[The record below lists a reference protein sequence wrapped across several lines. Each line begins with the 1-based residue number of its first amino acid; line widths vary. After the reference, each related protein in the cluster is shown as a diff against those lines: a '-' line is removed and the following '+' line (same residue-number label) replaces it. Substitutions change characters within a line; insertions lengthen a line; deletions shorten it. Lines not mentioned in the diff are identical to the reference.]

1 MRANLINLTDL
12 TNLTGWKSAP
22 FQDQRTSMAQTREKP
37 AVLPSKRKR
46 RRRRGMLGSA
56 SSGEFTVLK
65 IGEYEI
71 ELPVPGAKF
80 RKIGKGKNGHD
91 VGKLLAGYAAV
102 AEKAARAGRA
112 VEYTVR
118 VTPDGDAEPVVEA
131 DELDANLEPARRRG
145 QDKAANIL
153 KGDDMLTARDFGS
166 LIGASHETVN
176 VRRQRGEILGLQG
189 ATRVVRY
196 PSWQVTDEG
205 TLVPGLARL
214 SEVLG
219 GQPWTVY
226 RFLRTPHAE
235 LGGRTALDVLKA
247 GRQEDVLNV
256 ARNQTNGAF
265 T

>member
-1 MRANLINLTDL
+1 
-12 TNLTGWKSAP
+12 
-22 FQDQRTSMAQTREKP
+22 MARPREKP
-37 AVLPSKRKR
+37 AVPPSKRK
-46 RRRRGMLGSA
+46 LA
-56 SSGEFTVLK
+56 STGEFTVLK
-65 IGEYEI
+65 IGKYEI

-80 RKIGKGKNGHD
+80 RKTGKGKKKGLD
-91 VGKLLAGYAAV
+91 VGKLLAGYAAA

-118 VTPDGDAEPVVEA
+118 VTPDGDAEPVAEA
-131 DELDANLEPARRRG
+131 DALDAARAASRRRG

-205 TLVPGLARL
+205 TIVPGLARL

-226 RFLRTPHAE
+226 RFLRTAHAE
-235 LGGRTALDVLKA
+235 LDGRTALDVLKA
-247 GRQEDVLNV
+247 GRQEDVLKV
-256 ARNQTNGAF
+256 ARNQTSGAF